1 MEGIDLD
8 PKSFISKE
16 KKLETK
22 MGPQSETINSD
33 TYESFLSST
42 SDKTGLFL
50 WKLQDHTQTGAVHSY
65 ISTFHNII
73 SHLEL
78 SKQMKISEF
87 HQGLKEPK
95 CTLN

>member
-33 TYESFLSST
+33 TYESFLSS
-42 SDKTGLFL
+42 S
-50 WKLQDHTQTGAVHSY
+50 
-65 ISTFHNII
+65 
-73 SHLEL
+73 L
-78 SKQMKISEF
+78 S
-87 HQGLKEPK
+87 P
-95 CTLN
+95 